1 MEQTALER
9 LKTKYIFSIEGNIGS
24 GKTTVIHHLQRLYGD
39 QVILVEEPVKDWQNL
54 EGENL
59 LDKKNKDLNRW
70 GYSFEAY
77 VLITKMNELTKVA
90 FNDKKIILI
99 ERCMLTDKVFFDI
112 NVENGL
118 SNPMEEAMF
127 KNLYEFLS
135 NNVYPK
141 LSGIIYLDTPVDECI
156 HRMIIRGRKEEKSIT
171 KEYLQQLDDNFKKV
185 IKDSGIPYLK
195 LNGLYDLNSDLGKI
209 DHELMDFI
217 QSNMGNNAST
227 NTHNNNNDMYEDK

>member
-99 ERCMLTDKVFFDI
+99 ERCMLTDKVFFDL

-135 NNVYPK
+135 KNVYPK

-156 HRMIIRGRKEEKSIT
+156 HRMILRGRKEEKSLT
-171 KEYLQQLDDNFKKV
+171 KEYLTQLDDNFKKV

-217 QSNMGNNAST
+217 QSNMGNNAGT
-227 NTHNNNNDMYEDK
+227 NTHNNNDMDEDK

>member
-9 LKTKYIFSIEGNIGS
+9 LKSKYIFSIEGNIGS
-24 GKTTVIHHLQRLYGD
+24 GKTTVIRHLQQIYGD
-39 QVILVEEPVKDWQNL
+39 QVVLVEEPVKDWQNL

-59 LDKKNKDLNRW
+59 LKKKNDDLNRW

-90 FNDKKIILI
+90 FSDKKIILI

-112 NVENGL
+112 NVENGF

-141 LSGIIYLDTPVDECI
+141 LSGII
-156 HRMIIRGRKEEKSIT
+156 R
-171 KEYLQQLDDNFKKV
+171 
-185 IKDSGIPYLK
+185 
-195 LNGLYDLNSDLGKI
+195 
-209 DHELMDFI
+209 
-217 QSNMGNNAST
+217 
-227 NTHNNNNDMYEDK
+227 

>member
-99 ERCMLTDKVFFDI
+99 ERCMLTDKVFFDL

-135 NNVYPK
+135 KNVYPK

-156 HRMIIRGRKEEKSIT
+156 HRMILRGRKEEKSIT

-185 IKDSGIPYLK
+185 IKESGIPYLK

-227 NTHNNNNDMYEDK
+227 NTHNNNDMDEDK

>member
-9 LKTKYIFSIEGNIGS
+9 LKSKYIFSIEGNIGS
-24 GKTTVIHHLQRLYGD
+24 GKTTVIHHLQRIFGD

-59 LDKKNKDLNRW
+59 LNKKNEDLNRW

-77 VLITKMNELTKVA
+77 VLITKMNELTKNA
-90 FNDKKIILI
+90 FSDKKIILI

-112 NVENGL
+112 NVENGF

-141 LSGIIYLDTPVDECI
+141 LSGIIYLDTPVEECI
-156 HRMIIRGRKEEKSIT
+156 RRITKRNRGEECTIEKSYLNQIKNKMDEMCNDSSMIIIRIDGMYDCERDVKRVCDDIKR
-171 KEYLQQLDDNFKKV
+171 YLHPNESPKAIIPDDC
-185 IKDSGIPYLK
+185 
-195 LNGLYDLNSDLGKI
+195 
-209 DHELMDFI
+209 
-217 QSNMGNNAST
+217 
-227 NTHNNNNDMYEDK
+227 

>member
-99 ERCMLTDKVFFDI
+99 ERCMLTDKVFFDL

-156 HRMIIRGRKEEKSIT
+156 HRMILRGRKEEKSIT

-227 NTHNNNNDMYEDK
+227 NTHNNNDIDEDK

>member
-9 LKTKYIFSIEGNIGS
+9 LKSKYIFSIEGNIGA
-24 GKTTVIHHLQRLYGD
+24 GKTTIIHHLQQIYGD

-54 EGENL
+54 KGENL
-59 LDKKNKDLNRW
+59 LKKKNDDLNRW

-90 FNDKKIILI
+90 FSDKKIILI

-112 NVENGL
+112 NVENGF

-141 LSGIIYLDTPVDECI
+141 LSGIIYLDTPVEECI
-156 HRMIIRGRKEEKSIT
+156 NRMIKRGRRAEKSLT
-171 KEYLQQLDDNFKKV
+171 KEYLTQLDDNFKKV
-185 IKDSGIPYLK
+185 IKESGIPYLK
-195 LNGLYDLNSDLGKI
+195 LNGVYDLKNDLGNVQQQ
-209 DHELMDFI
+209 LMNFI
-217 QSNMGNNAST
+217 QNNMNEEVVPNQSEM
-227 NTHNNNNDMYEDK
+227 DLDK

>member
-1 MEQTALER
+1 MEQTALEK

-24 GKTTVIHHLQRLYGD
+24 GKSTVIHHLQRLYGD

-99 ERCMLTDKVFFDI
+99 ERCMLTDKVFFDL

-135 NNVYPK
+135 KNVYPK

-156 HRMIIRGRKEEKSIT
+156 HRMILRGRKEEKSIT

-227 NTHNNNNDMYEDK
+227 NTHNNNDMDEDK

>member
-77 VLITKMNELTKVA
+77 VLITKMNGLTKVA

-99 ERCMLTDKVFFDI
+99 ERCMLTDKVFFDL

-135 NNVYPK
+135 KNVYPK

-156 HRMIIRGRKEEKSIT
+156 HRMILRGRKEEKSIT

-227 NTHNNNNDMYEDK
+227 NTHNNNDMDEDK

>member
-1 MEQTALER
+1 MDQTAVER
-9 LKTKYIFSIEGNIGS
+9 LKSKYIFSIEGNIGS
-24 GKTTVIHHLQRLYGD
+24 GKTTVIRHLQQIYGD
-39 QVILVEEPVKDWQNL
+39 QVVLVEEPVKDWQNL

-59 LDKKNKDLNRW
+59 LKKKNDDLNRW

-90 FNDKKIILI
+90 FSDKKIILI

-112 NVENGL
+112 NVENGF

-141 LSGIIYLDTPVDECI
+141 LSGIIYLDTPVEECI
-156 HRMIIRGRKEEKSIT
+156 RRIT
-171 KEYLQQLDDNFKKV
+171 KRNRGEECTIEKNYLEAIKKKMDEMCNSSTMIV
-185 IKDSGIPYLK
+185 IRID
-195 LNGLYDLNSDLGKI
+195 GLYDCIRDKKRVC
-209 DHELMDFI
+209 
-217 QSNMGNNAST
+217 
-227 NTHNNNNDMYEDK
+227 EDISRQLHPNESPKAVFDN

>member
-9 LKTKYIFSIEGNIGS
+9 LKSKYIFSIEGNIGS
-24 GKTTVIHHLQRLYGD
+24 GKTTVIRHLQQIYGD
-39 QVILVEEPVKDWQNL
+39 QVVLVEEPVKDWQNL

-59 LDKKNKDLNRW
+59 LKKKNDDLNRW

-90 FNDKKIILI
+90 FSDKKIILI

-112 NVENGL
+112 NVENGF

-141 LSGIIYLDTPVDECI
+141 LSGIIYLDTPVEECI
-156 HRMIIRGRKEEKSIT
+156 NRMIKRGRKEEKSLT
-171 KEYLQQLDDNFKKV
+171 KEYLTQLDDNFKKV
-185 IKDSGIPYLK
+185 IKESGIPYLK

-227 NTHNNNNDMYEDK
+227 NTHNNNDMDEDK

>member
-90 FNDKKIILI
+90 FNDKKLILI
-99 ERCMLTDKVFFDI
+99 ERCMLTDKVFFDL

-135 NNVYPK
+135 KNVYPK

-156 HRMIIRGRKEEKSIT
+156 HRMILRGRKEEKSIT

-227 NTHNNNNDMYEDK
+227 NTHNNNDMDEDK

>member
-9 LKTKYIFSIEGNIGS
+9 LKSKYIFSIEGNIGS
-24 GKTTVIHHLQRLYGD
+24 GKTTVIRHLQQIYGD
-39 QVILVEEPVKDWQNL
+39 QVVLVEEPVKDWQNL

-59 LDKKNKDLNRW
+59 LKKKNDDLNRW

-90 FNDKKIILI
+90 FSDKKIILI

-112 NVENGL
+112 NVENGF

-141 LSGIIYLDTPVDECI
+141 LSGIIYLDTPVEECI
-156 HRMIIRGRKEEKSIT
+156 NRMIKRGRKEEKSLT
-171 KEYLQQLDDNFKKV
+171 KEKV
-185 IKDSGIPYLK
+185 IKESGIPYLK
-195 LNGLYDLNSDLGKI
+195 LNGIYDLNNDLQKV
-209 DHELMDFI
+209 HQELMTFI
-217 QSNMGNNAST
+217 QENMNEEIHPNNSGM
-227 NTHNNNNDMYEDK
+227 DLDK